1 MQVSYVGPHAAVEV
15 PSLGIEAVRDEPIE
29 VDDKDAAELLKQEGI
44 WAKAAPSKTT
54 KGDK

>member
-29 VDDKDAAELLKQEGI
+29 VDDKDAAELVKQEGI
-44 WAKAAPSKTT
+44 WAEVQAPKPT